1 MRLNLSIALVILIA
15 VNSWSG
21 PALALTNPCD
31 PEFVEIDGA
40 GFFLRPSGN
49 DDTDNVQCALDS
61 AVDQNIALVSLG
73 AGSFQVTSLRV
84 SNFKGEFKGQSKSRT
99 TLLLASEGNQ
109 CLSQELAGGSN
120 RGIVFY
126 NGNVKV
132 SSMTIEMSDSC
143 DQRYVALNFRQASC
157 DERTLFANIDRVSFI
172 GKPSSK
178 PASETG
184 GNNAISFGYSDDGCG
199 NEGAAAL
206 GQLKI
211 NRSTF
216 DEFDVATDYRVW
228 GKGEVT
234 ISTNEFTNV
243 GLGIASTGS
252 NAVSVIR
259 DNKFFLGNR
268 RSDSGVTHSHG
279 AVLIIDYIGGEFPLR
294 NRTSLDSNRVVFQ
307 SETPG
312 YGFRVTTKYS
322 DEWRACRESFTC
334 DEPIPDKEHPITV
347 ADNTFNMKVPDQLFV
362 LEPEDYCFWFC
373 LSVFISTGDATAVV
387 SDNSFA
393 GSYAIALEVFSSAGA
408 VFGNVFRGNALVRSD
423 PSLDYDTASHCELP
437 VPTRRPGLSLDE
449 CAQGHVWDDREY
461 FQ

>member
-99 TLLLASEGNQ
+99 TLLLASEGDQ

-132 SSMTIEMSDSC
+132 SSMTIEMSESC
-143 DQRYVALNFRQASC
+143 DHSYIALNFRPASC

-178 PASETG
+178 RRSETG
-184 GNNAISFGYSDDGCG
+184 SNRAISFGYSDDGCAY
-199 NEGAAAL
+199 EGAGAL

-243 GLGIASTGS
+243 LLGILSTGS
-252 NAVSVIR
+252 NAVSAIR
-259 DNKFFLGNR
+259 NNKFFLGNR
-268 RSDSGVTHSHG
+268 RRDSGVTHSHG
-279 AVLIIDYIGGEFPLR
+279 AVTIYDYIGDEFPLR

-312 YGFRVTTKYS
+312 FGFRVSTRYS
-322 DEWRACRESFTC
+322 DEWQACRNSSAC
-334 DEPIPDKEHPITV
+334 DESIPYKEHPITV
-347 ADNTFNMKVPDQLFV
+347 ADNTFNMKVPDQL
-362 LEPEDYCFWFC
+362 LEPEDYCFFFC
-373 LSVFISTGDATAVV
+373 LSVDIDSGDASAVV
-387 SDNSFA
+387 SNNSFA
-393 GSYAIALEVFSSAGA
+393 GSYASALNVYSSVGA
-408 VFGNVFRGNALVRSD
+408 AFGNVFRGNAMVRSD
-423 PSLDYDTASHCELP
+423 PFWDYETASHCALP
-437 VPTRRPGLSLDE
+437 VPTLPSGLSLYE
-449 CAQGHVWDDREY
+449 CEQGHVWDDREY